1 MYNIKH
7 LEGRYSYDPDIDK
20 IWGHFE
26 DGFLEEVDD
35 KVELRVLSSG
45 QGKYKFKEY
54 LVKDSRNSLSTV
66 LMKIP
71 VDKLEYYD
79 SKAKV
84 YKKIDRGNTTN
95 AN

>member
-26 DGFLEEVDD
+26 DGFLEEVDGE
-35 KVELRVLSSG
+35 VELRAHASG
-45 QGKYKFKEY
+45 QATLKFKDYIEKKGGG
-54 LVKDSRNSLSTV
+54 VSGTSV
-66 LMKIP
+66 IKIP
-71 VDKLEYYD
+71 SSELEYYD

-84 YKKIDRGNTTN
+84 YKKIDRGKNDKKN
-95 AN
+95 